1 MNVVRILTD
10 KLLTDGIISTEESE
24 VVEYG
29 LESIGSSL
37 LGLLVTLTIGACFD
51 FAWGSLL
58 LWLLIFPLRKNAG
71 GFHAETKVRCLLFST
86 ATIIVSI
93 VCLRQIKWTE
103 AGYILITAISTVV
116 IWIMAPVENG
126 DKRLDSVECRV
137 YRQRTR
143 KILLLEMLLF
153 VLSLTFGWEDLMIVI
168 TMVFSIVCVVLL
180 TGKMKMLMRN
190 FKK

>member
-1 MNVVRILTD
+1 MVRILTD
-10 KLLTDGIISTEESE
+10 KLLTDGIISVEETE

-58 LWLLIFPLRKNAG
+58 LWILIFPLRKNAG
-71 GFHAETKVRCLLFST
+71 GFHAETKVRCLLFS
-86 ATIIVSI
+86 AGALIISI
-93 VCLRQIKWTE
+93 ICLQQIKWTE
-103 AGYILITAISTVV
+103 TGYILVTVISAAV

-126 DKRLDSVECRV
+126 NKRLDSVECRV

-153 VLSLTFGWEDLMIVI
+153 VLSLIFGWEDLMIVI
-168 TMVFSIVCVVLL
+168 TMAFFIVCVVLL
-180 TGKMKMLMRN
+180 TGKVKMLRRGFN
-190 FKK
+190 RFD

>member
-1 MNVVRILTD
+1 MVRILTD
-10 KLLTDGIISTEESE
+10 KLLKDGIISVEETE

-71 GFHAETKVRCLLFST
+71 GFHAETKMRCLLFSS
-86 ATIIVSI
+86 AAVIISI
-93 VCLRQIKWTE
+93 VCLEQIKWTE
-103 AGYILITAISTVV
+103 AGYVLIAIICVVV

-126 DKRLDSVECRV
+126 NKRLDNEECRV
-137 YRQRTR
+137 YRKRTR
-143 KILLLEMLLF
+143 TILLLETLLF
-153 VLSLTFGWEDLMIVI
+153 VLSLMFGWEGLMIVI
-168 TMVFSIVCVVLL
+168 TMGFSIVCVVLL
-180 TGKMKMLMRN
+180 TGKVKMLMR
-190 FKK
+190 KGCP